1 MNSTT
6 VAFTVA
12 LVLAAPLLLPWR
24 MTHGVGLRV
33 AKWLS
38 RGADASTS
46 ANTSGHSLFFATTK
60 HVRVSPVGHSFVFP
74 VVYLGFNVGS
84 SATDPFRSIFFAHN
98 ALALLSVWNK
108 DLLVGSGSLRERVMA
123 VLRDANTP
131 LPLPIGRILLV
142 TAPRVLGLPSF
153 NPLNVYYCHDDSA
166 AQPLRAIILEV
177 NNTFGERHL
186 YVLDGSNRWE
196 SPKKGF
202 HSSYEVQRSFFV
214 SPFNNRSGVYET
226 HISDMTGNKTGVL
239 LIIKEYAP
247 ASNELLTPDSKI
259 EIEPHSKPSKHLIAS
274 VEGNG
279 VPLTPATVLCL
290 LYFHPLTIF
299 LTMPR
304 IMMEAWKIAYVKKLG
319 VYQKPN
325 PQHAPPLV
333 PAASSIGASSNG
345 APVPPGKGR
354 TIHQLPESSVDI
366 FCKEIAFSH
375 FTKLCK
381 LAPLGT
387 RLILHLRYLPRTL
400 IISREGVIS
409 ETSEPTPFP
418 LIDESGANDSP
429 DIMIHLSSPAFLTR
443 LVLDAENTARAVSC
457 AFVAGDWS
465 AADANHIARFLQL
478 CAGSLE
484 KRRLQSQPDAHS
496 GEPEDGEKVAGL
508 GRSLFEWAFSS
519 YLRFG
524 GGVEMARFSSRHSEF
539 PPFCAIQNT
548 AGNDVF
554 QKDVGQAITSMKP
567 VSIVAEGSEWTL
579 LRGVLELWAGEAL
592 FRSVT
597 RFVVDPSLVGKRVLE
612 VYSNADQ
619 NVNEA
624 GDGIGKAW
632 FEKLKAQ
639 NDTTRGW
646 TLVGEFGDEVDILAK
661 ERYRYQVLKDCAG
674 TV

>member
-1 MNSTT
+1 MNSAA
-6 VAFTVA
+6 VAVTVA

-38 RGADASTS
+38 RGADAS

-74 VVYLGFNVGS
+74 VVYLGFNVGTA
-84 SATDPFRSIFFAHN
+84 ATDPFRSLFFAHN

-108 DLLVGSGSLRERVMA
+108 DLLVGTGSLRERVLT

-142 TAPRVLGLPSF
+142 TAPRVFGLPSF
-153 NPLNVYYCHDDSA
+153 NPLNVYYCHDDSPT
-166 AQPLRAIILEV
+166 QPLRAIILEV

-186 YVLDGSNRWE
+186 YVLDESNRWE

-259 EIEPHSKPSKHLIAS
+259 EIEPHVTPSKHLIAS
-274 VEGNG
+274 VEGAG

-325 PQHAPPLV
+325 PQHAPPL
-333 PAASSIGASSNG
+333 AAQS

-354 TIHQLPESSVDI
+354 TIHQLPESSVDN
-366 FCKEIAFSH
+366 FCKGIAFSH

-387 RLILHLRYLPRTL
+387 RLVLHLRYLPRTL
-400 IISREGVIS
+400 VITREGVIS

-418 LIDESGANDSP
+418 LIDENGAGDFL
-429 DIMIHLSSPAFLTR
+429 DIVIHLSSPAFLTR
-443 LVLDAENTARAVSC
+443 LVLDAENTARAISC
-457 AFVAGDWS
+457 AFIAGDWS
-465 AADANHIARFLQL
+465 AADVNHIARFLRL
-478 CAGSLE
+478 CAGSLD
-484 KRRLQSQPDAHS
+484 KRARLQSQPDDPS
-496 GEPEDGEKVAGL
+496 NEPGDASKVAGAGL
-508 GRSLFEWAFSS
+508 GRSLFEWAFSR

-524 GGVEMARFSSRHSEF
+524 GGPAMARFSSRHSEF
-539 PPFCAIQNT
+539 PPFCAIRNT
-548 AGNDVF
+548 AGDDALKK
-554 QKDVGQAITSMKP
+554 QVGNASASMKP
-567 VSIVAEGSEWTL
+567 VSISAEGSEWTL

-597 RFVVDPSLVGKRVLE
+597 RFVVDPSLVGQRVLE
-612 VYSNADQ
+612 VYSTRVENDDKAD
-619 NVNEA
+619 
-624 GDGIGKAW
+624 DGKAW

-639 NDTTRGW
+639 GEATRGW

-661 ERYRYQVLKDCAG
+661 ERYRYHVLKDCAE
-674 TV
+674 